1 MILTRNFK
9 ATFDKIHGFYF
20 SKGKKQADEF
30 FTMGWRRW
38 SLHLFGNLIG
48 QSISRK
54 NFDRMRC
61 KTKAF
66 CEDLHKSF
74 NKKIYDMFRTLDN

>member
-1 MILTRNFK
+1 MEKLVFTPVWK
-9 ATFDKIHGFYF
+9 FD
-20 SKGKKQADEF
+20 
-30 FTMGWRRW
+30 R
-38 SLHLFGNLIG
+38 
-48 QSISRK
+48 SIDFAK

-66 CEDLHKSF
+66 CEDLHKNF